1 MSESKARLLVK
12 LINNLDSTGDIK
24 PEGIAEGIDADLDSA
39 NVFSLID
46 SAHLLSKVDVSDSN
60 YILSLT
66 NSDYIQERVTLD
78 GVGID
83 SSAHFQLIDSDY
95 LLQRAGTSSGI
106 TQASF
111 LNVVDGNY
119 IRTRANL
126 QYDRTG
132 IDSNAVL
139 ELSDSAYIVSKYK
152 VGTDSAAFLSAVDS
166 DYLRLKTQG
175 VRGNSSFNASAYD
188 SIDLLP
194 LTADNGSFAFI
205 KDSKKVYIRGNSSW
219 ISVATLNENPSYVS
233 GIPATHTFGG
243 DSTYTTY
250 TMIASD
256 PDTDS
261 AFLEYTYNILSG
273 SDIIDSI
280 TVNGNQFII
289 TPSLTAGDATIK
301 FGVNDGQAYS
311 FASSILSYVSLY
323 SITHEW
329 DSASSQD
336 TILNTGS
343 RGDAMGNNALGST
356 DEGNFV
362 AYSEN
367 DIAYM
372 HYHNGTSWSSATSI
386 SAGTNS
392 AYWGMRIGGSED
404 GSYFVVTTG
413 DISGNLYWWKVA
425 PSSYTTDFTSGNRN
439 TISSAAGAAS
449 YLEAHDCWTDG
460 DQKIF
465 LIAGGP
471 RANSSSS
478 RDGEVEIHYSTNA
491 GTSFSSIVLSS
502 PNPENSGFFGWSVA
516 INDNIC
522 VVGAPYED
530 VSPSIDDLGRLYI
543 YKTTNN
549 WASASLIATF
559 DGQTHGDNIQYH
571 NFGIVCDISNDKRVI
586 TCGYGSVSAGIKVFD
601 PNDADNPT
609 SYSQDATAISN
620 LNLVEPLAIASHGK
634 QIVCVRYDG
643 DNNGNNHVYVL
654 RDDDGTWSI
663 DAILEQSDQ
672 ASVGAPYSPFNCS
685 AAINGSFV
693 VLGDF
698 CAQTYPN
705 GRIYVWNGTAV

>member
-119 IRTRANL
+119 IRTKANL

-132 IDSNAVL
+132 IDSDAVL

-194 LTADNGSFAFI
+194 LTADSGSFAFI

-219 ISVATLNENPSYVS
+219 ISIATLNENPSYVS
-233 GIPATHTFGG
+233 GIPVTHTFGA
-243 DSTYTTY
+243 DSTSTTY

-273 SDIIDSI
+273 SDIIDSV

-336 TILNTGS
+336 TILNSGS
-343 RGDAMGNNALGST
+343 RSDLMGYNNMGST

-362 AYSEN
+362 VYSEN

-372 HYHNGTSWSSATSI
+372 HYHNGTSWSSATSV
-386 SAGTNS
+386 SGGTNS
-392 AYWGMRIGGSED
+392 AYWGTRVGGSES
-404 GSYFVVTTG
+404 GNYFVVTTG
-413 DISGNLYWWKVA
+413 DISGNLFWWKVDPA
-425 PSSYTTDFTSGNRN
+425 NYATDFTSGNRN
-439 TISSAAGAAS
+439 NISNAAGAAS
-449 YLEAHDCWTDG
+449 YLESHDCWTDG
-460 DQKIF
+460 NQKIF
-465 LIAGGP
+465 MIAGGP
-471 RANSSSS
+471 RSNTAGS
-478 RDGEVEIHYSTNA
+478 RAGEAEIHYSTNA
-491 GTSFSSIVLSS
+491 GTSFSSITITS
-502 PNPENSGFFGWSVA
+502 PNAETDGFFGQSVA

-530 VSPSIDDLGRLYI
+530 VSINDRGRVYI

-559 DGQTHGDNIQYH
+559 DGVTHGDNINYH
-571 NFGIVCDISNDKRVI
+571 SLGQRCDIANNKRVI
-586 TCGYGSVSAGIKVFD
+586 VCGAYGANNGIKVFD
-601 PNDADNPT
+601 PNDIDDPT
-609 SYSQDATAISN
+609 SYSLTDNVLDN
-620 LNLVEPLAIASHGK
+620 LELVEPLQIASHGK
-634 QIVCVRYDG
+634 QIICTRNAG
-643 DNNGNNHVYVL
+643 SANSNNQVYIL

-663 DAILEQSDQ
+663 DAVLQQSDQ
-672 ASVGAPYSPFNCS
+672 SYVGQPYSANNCS
-685 AAINGSFV
+685 ATINGSFA

-698 CAQTYPN
+698 CSNTYPN